1 MNKNTLI
8 IATVTL
14 LLLLT
19 VGAGAIYIIF
29 FAQKEVVSVSSDPFS
44 NSFPFSE
51 EKKSAST
58 LASGNENQGAVGA
71 PKGTIPIRTLDG
83 FSNVR
88 DFTKDADVG
97 MTVEGDAFYITSP
110 SDIAL
115 SERDLEYEISY
126 IPDEQRLIAAIFRE
140 PIAEVRLKISAELT
154 KRLGVSTIELCALDI
169 LVVVPRWA
177 NDYYADTNL
186 GFPGCPGAVKFQGD

>member
-19 VGAGAIYIIF
+19 VGTGVTYILF
-29 FAQKEVVSVSSDPFS
+29 FAQEEKIPVSSDPFS
-44 NSFPFSE
+44 NSFPFLGQ
-51 EKKSAST
+51 KKNTYSSA
-58 LASGNENQGAVGA
+58 LGNENQDTVGTPA
-71 PKGTIPIRTLDG
+71 GTISIHALDG

-88 DFTKDADVG
+88 DFTKDVDVG

-110 SDIAL
+110 SDITL

-126 IPDEQRLIAAIFRE
+126 TPDEKRIVVAIFRE
-140 PIAEVRLKISAELT
+140 PIGEVRRKVSSELA
-154 KRLGVSTIELCALDI
+154 KRLGISSMELCALDV
-169 LVVVPRWA
+169 LVIAPRWVS
-177 NDYYADTNL
+177 DYYADTNL